1 MTTDATPIQTISA
14 SFTWGIPTSLVEK
27 YIDPDRYDLL
37 IYLTPDVRWVP
48 DGQRLNGDEDR
59 RRMLNDRLWDMYVAH
74 GFKDKM
80 VVVSGGLFTSGW
92 RMPSGW
98 WTSFWAARSHRGK
111 EILDKF
117 PAARS

>member
-1 MTTDATPIQTISA
+1 MGHSNE
-14 SFTWGIPTSLVEK
+14 LVEK

-59 RRMLNDRLWDMYVAH
+59 RTVLKTRWWWSAGTIH
-74 GFKDKM
+74 
-80 VVVSGGLFTSGW
+80 SGW

-98 WTSFWAARSHRGK
+98 WTSFWAARSHRVRRFWTNSLPHA
-111 EILDKF
+111 LDIA
-117 PAARS
+117 PGSHYNDSRAS

>member
-1 MTTDATPIQTISA
+1 MGHSNE
-14 SFTWGIPTSLVEK
+14 LVEK

-80 VVVSGGLFTSGW
+80 VVVSGDYSQRLAHAIRLVDELLGG
-92 RMPSGW
+92 
-98 WTSFWAARSHRGK
+98 
-111 EILDKF
+111 
-117 PAARS
+117 

>member
-1 MTTDATPIQTISA
+1 MGHSNE
-14 SFTWGIPTSLVEK
+14 LVEK

-80 VVVSGGLFTSGW
+80 GGGQRGLFTAAGACHPAGGRASG
-92 RMPSGW
+92 RL
-98 WTSFWAARSHRGK
+98 AAIG
-111 EILDKF
+111 
-117 PAARS
+117 

>member
-1 MTTDATPIQTISA
+1 MGHSNE
-14 SFTWGIPTSLVEK
+14 LVEK

-80 VVVSGGLFTSGW
+80 VVVSGDYSQRLAHAIRLVDELLGGSQ
-92 RMPSGW
+92 P
-98 WTSFWAARSHRGK
+98 
-111 EILDKF
+111 
-117 PAARS
+117 